1 VHGRHPADSEA
12 ALGVLLLLLDVLVD
26 VLDVVDELEEVGLLD
41 VLVLVVVLAVE
52 LVQSRR
58 ASWLTVPAP
67 WLRFLTSVVVTDGGR
82 LSTALVRAAAA
93 LPTSPHWCDASA
105 DEMEFN

>member
-1 VHGRHPADSEA
+1 VATGFV
-12 ALGVLLLLLDVLVD
+12 ALVPVALVGVVLLLDVLVD
-26 VLDVVDELEEVGLLD
+26 VLEVVDELEEVGLLD
-41 VLVLVVVLAVE
+41 VLVLVLVLAVE

-67 WLRFLTSVVVTDGGR
+67 WSRFFTSVVVTDGGR
-82 LSTALVRAAAA
+82 FPTALVRAAAA

-105 DEMEFN
+105 DEMEFS